1 MRPFVGHGV
10 MLGVEDHLGDAHAIS
25 QVDENQSPVVSAAL
39 DPAHEDNGLSNIGCP
54 KAVAVMA
61 LFPIPQSIEEVALAG
76 RRFRLNF

>member
-1 MRPFVGHGV
+1 VCDGV
-10 MLGVEDHLGDAHAIS
+10 VLRVEDHLGDSHAIS

-39 DPAHEDNGLSNIGCP
+39 DPTHEDDVFPNIGRP